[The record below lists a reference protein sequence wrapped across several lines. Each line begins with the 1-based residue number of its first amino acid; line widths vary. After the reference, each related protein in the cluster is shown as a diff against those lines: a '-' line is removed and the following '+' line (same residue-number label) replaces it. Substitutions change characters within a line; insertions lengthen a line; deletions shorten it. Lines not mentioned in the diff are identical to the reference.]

1 LPWLLF
7 SEIINTSGRKAQV
20 QRYIVV
26 VQVCYRHKLIEKMQ
40 SDKYAIWLALLEQ
53 AVVKTFAV
61 PNALTF

>member
-1 LPWLLF
+1 M
-7 SEIINTSGRKAQV
+7 

-40 SDKYAIWLALLEQ
+40 SYKQAIWLALLEQ

-61 PNALTF
+61 PNAMTFLIDTE